1 MAEEGFSQKEILL
14 QLMAEMRETRKD
26 IAEQRSLLQTHINA
40 SIGRDEKIAELTR
53 QVRTIEEQLEALQ
66 SSFSFFKF
74 KVTLIA
80 GAIATGLSLLG
91 QKLLANI
98 INSLSA

>member
-1 MAEEGFSQKEILL
+1 MANDGFSQKEILL
-14 QLMAEMRETRKD
+14 QVMAELRETRKE
-26 IAEQRSLLQTHINA
+26 IAEQKILLQNHINA
-40 SIGRDEKIAELTR
+40 SIGRDEKIAELTK
-53 QVRTIEEQLEALQ
+53 QVAIIQTELEDLRN
-66 SSFSFFKF
+66 SFSFFKF

-98 INSLSA
+98 IGNI

>member
-1 MAEEGFSQKEILL
+1 MSEQGFSQKEILL

-26 IAEQRSLLQTHINA
+26 IAEQRTLLQTHINA
-40 SIGRDEKIAELTR
+40 SVGRDEKIAVLTE
-53 QVRTIEEQLEALQ
+53 QVAIIEKQLEELKN
-66 SSFSFFKF
+66 SFSFFKF

-98 INSLSA
+98 LGNI